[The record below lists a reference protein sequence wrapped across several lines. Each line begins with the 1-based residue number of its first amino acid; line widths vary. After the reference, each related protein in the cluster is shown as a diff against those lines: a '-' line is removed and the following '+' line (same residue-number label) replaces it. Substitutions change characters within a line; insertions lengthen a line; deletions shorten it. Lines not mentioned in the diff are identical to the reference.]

1 VRVTEEARFIVELD
15 EKLQIIRNRIFCGLD
30 DELAVQITEAM
41 IAAKSRMKDP
51 DKVRALVFFNLASKG
66 TTKGRKILM
75 DNLKRPDFYKMAV
88 LGNNPYMAALATF
101 FFVATGIN
109 KVKLFSD
116 ESDAIRWLNE

>member
-1 VRVTEEARFIVELD
+1 VAEDIKFTVELD
-15 EKLQIIRNRIFCGLD
+15 EKFQIIRNRIFCGLD
-30 DELAVQITEAM
+30 DDLATKITDAM
-41 IAAKSRMKDP
+41 IATKSRMKDP
-51 DKVRALVFFNLASKG
+51 GKVKALVFFNLASKG

-116 ESDAIRWLNE
+116 ENDAIRWLNE